1 VEGARQPDDE
11 DDVDAHDE
19 LPLAEVADRAEN
31 LGANVMIIIFGDF
44 REKNWRLKNQCYDSL
59 YQSGDGHST
68 ATAMKTAFFKIAEIA
83 KNFEKI

>member
-44 REKNWRLKNQCYDSL
+44 REKKLAIKKINATIHYTKAAM
-59 YQSGDGHST
+59 
-68 ATAMKTAFFKIAEIA
+68 ATAPQPP
-83 KNFEKI
+83 